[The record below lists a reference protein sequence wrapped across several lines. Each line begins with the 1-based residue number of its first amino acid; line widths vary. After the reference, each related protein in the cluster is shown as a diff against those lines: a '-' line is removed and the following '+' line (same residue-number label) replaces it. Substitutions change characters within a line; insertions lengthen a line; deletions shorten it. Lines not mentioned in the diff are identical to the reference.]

1 MLQKLCNNK
10 FICPICGSTDFP
22 LLKVGSPF
30 SILSELQV
38 IGAGIREQKCHGC
51 YSSDRDRLVYLY
63 LCDIEK
69 IFDENNNQI
78 TLLHIAP
85 ENCIAKKIMELHTI
99 NYIPIDSFEHG
110 YTYPSY
116 IKSMNVL
123 NLQLKDLSVDYI
135 ICNHVLQDI
144 SDDKKALSEI
154 FRVLK
159 KGGKA
164 ILQIPISPILPS
176 ILEHNNIL
184 TDDECE
190 IRYGQ
195 RFHKRIYNES
205 GYIQRLKNANFSVDV
220 FSISRNYP
228 NNSLNSL
235 EKLFVVKK

>member
-69 IFDENNNQI
+69 IFDENKKKTI
-78 TLLHIAP
+78 LHVAP
-85 ENCIAKKIMELHTI
+85 ENCIAKKLMEVHYI

-116 IKSMNVL
+116 IRKMNLL
-123 NLQLKDLSVDYI
+123 NLQLKESSIDYI
-135 ICNHVLQDI
+135 LCNHVLQDI
-144 SDDKKALSEI
+144 SEDKKALSEI

-164 ILQIPISPILPS
+164 ILQIPISPILKS
-176 ILEHNNIL
+176 ILEHKDLL
-184 TDDECE
+184 TDGECE

-205 GYIQRLKNANFSVDV
+205 GYIQRLKEANFSVDV
-220 FSISRNYP
+220 FSISSNYP

-235 EKLFVVKK
+235 EKVFVAKK